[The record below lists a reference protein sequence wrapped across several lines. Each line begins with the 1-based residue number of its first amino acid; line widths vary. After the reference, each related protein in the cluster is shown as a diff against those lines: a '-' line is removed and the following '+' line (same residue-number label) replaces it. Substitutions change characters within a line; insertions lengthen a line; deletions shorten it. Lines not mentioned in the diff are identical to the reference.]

1 MTIYFY
7 KVCEPYGCFS
17 NFSPHPIKIQGVYW
31 ATVEHYYQSQRFVDT
46 EDNVIIPL
54 IRSAPT
60 PEMAAALGRCETRKS
75 RPDWNLIKIDVMKT
89 AVRQKFLSHKEIQE
103 VLLGT
108 GDETLVENS
117 PIDYFWGCGA
127 DKTGENHLGKILMA
141 IRNQIRFG
149 LWSN

>member
-1 MTIYFY
+1 M
-7 KVCEPYGCFS
+7 
-17 NFSPHPIKIQGVYW
+17 
-31 ATVEHYYQSQRFVDT
+31 
-46 EDNVIIPL
+46 
-54 IRSAPT
+54 
-60 PEMAAALGRCETRKS
+60 
-75 RPDWNLIKIDVMKT
+75 IKIDVMKT
-89 AVRQKFLSHKEIQE
+89 AVWQKFLSHQEIQE